1 VSTKK
6 DKFSGLL
13 SKKNIG
19 AEKNEA
25 HLQSAHQSLFTE
37 ETEIKKT
44 EEKKAES
51 PRKKKLF
58 EEEYSRATFYIE
70 NDLLQQIKEHAGR
83 TKGEKTRI
91 VNEAIQ
97 EYLNKYYG

>member
-13 SKKNIG
+13 SKKNMG

-25 HLQSAHQSLFTE
+25 HLQSAHKSLFTE
-37 ETEIKKT
+37 EQQITKR
-44 EEKKAES
+44 EEKNEAS

-70 NDLLQQIKEHAGR
+70 NDLLQQIKEQAGR

-97 EYLNKYYG
+97 QYLNKYYS

>member
-1 VSTKK
+1 MSTKK
-6 DKFSGLL
+6 DKFSSLL

-25 HLQSAHQSLFTE
+25 HLQSAHQSLFSAE
-37 ETEIKKT
+37 SEIKKT
-44 EEKKAES
+44 EEKKAQS

-70 NDLLQQIKEHAGR
+70 NNLLQQIKEHAGK

-91 VNEAIQ
+91 VNEAIK
-97 EYLNKYYG
+97 EYMEKYYK